1 MVNEIDDKILLVAF
15 YNRVTSDLFIYKLY
29 DQEPQAMT
37 ELIHSAQSFMNAE
50 DAIIVKKKEK
60 VKRVEAKYM
69 HHPEQGPRLKKAKT
83 GEKRDRD
90 DRKAGS
96 SST

>member
-83 GEKRDRD
+83 GEKRDRNG
-90 DRKAGS
+90 RKAGS